1 MPDPGLGEEDLM
13 TDEVPT
19 TVIPTGEERKP
30 APRRWG
36 VIAAF
41 ILLIGLLVLL
51 GLGLRRTSQGPIGVG
66 DQVPDLVLT
75 TFDEGDIHFSDLR
88 GQVVV
93 VNFWA
98 SWCKPCE
105 GEAVDLEQAYQL
117 YRGQDVIFLGVDYV
131 DTEPEARAYLERFN
145 ITYPNGPDLGTRI
158 SQAFRIRGV
167 PETYVIG
174 PDGRLAAVMIG
185 PYASLEEIVDHIE
198 TALAQ

>member
-1 MPDPGLGEEDLM
+1 M
-13 TDEVPT
+13 TDETSTNDNSVKVSQRST
-19 TVIPTGEERKP
+19 NL
-30 APRRWG
+30 RWG

-41 ILLIGLLVLL
+41 VLLIGLLVVL
-51 GLGLRRTSQGPIGVG
+51 GLGLKRTSQGPIGVG
-66 DQVPDLVLT
+66 DEVPDLTLT
-75 TFDEGDIHFSDLR
+75 TFDDGDIHFEDLR

-105 GEAVDLEQAYQL
+105 GEAADLETAYQM
-117 YRGQDVIFLGVDYV
+117 YRDQGVLFLGVDYV
-131 DTEPEARAYLERFN
+131 DTEPEARGYLEQFE
-145 ITYPNGPDLGTRI
+145 ISYPNGPDLGTRI

-174 PDGRLAAVMIG
+174 PDGRLAAVKIG
-185 PYASLEEIVDHIE
+185 PYNSLEEIVAHIE